1 MLAQAAGTLDFD
13 AWVVPSVLPALA
25 DMVKA
30 SARADASGGEGS
42 VFIEVSF
49 VSSIGDALV
58 CATP

>member
-13 AWVVPSVLPALA
+13 AWVVPSVLAALA
-25 DMVKA
+25 DMLNA
-30 SARADASGGEGS
+30 SAIADASAQEVN

>member
-1 MLAQAAGTLDFD
+1 
-13 AWVVPSVLPALA
+13 VVPSVLAALA
-25 DMVKA
+25 DMLNA
-30 SARADASGGEGS
+30 SAIADASAQEVN